1 LNNKI
6 SYSPLPRKE
15 LGLIFFSAFLIR
27 VAYLLIFP
35 DQGFP
40 DAVAYETSGKEIFS
54 GNLITD
60 DIYMP
65 LYPIL
70 TYLLNSIGLK
80 DFFEILIS
88 SITTITIYILSY
100 EIFSNEKSALIA
112 SIISAVYPHF
122 IFFSS
127 SGLTETIFIFFVILY
142 FIMLYRENFI
152 VAIILMI
159 LSILIKPTFDL
170 FNPILLIL
178 FLVFHKRAV
187 KDFWKYLPLY
197 FVFYF
202 IFMSPWWVH
211 QYNKYD
217 DFVRLTLS
225 DGIILYTGNNPMN
238 KSGGGITGIDVD
250 FSKFDK
256 ITDPIQKNKAMK
268 EEAIDFIFNNPKN
281 FIELGFRKFLRFW
294 RPWPYAKEYSGW
306 HIIIVSISTYGTVL
320 FFSLAFLKRYFFK
333 FKSRIYPIMF
343 SIAYL
348 MTVHIVTISSIRY
361 RLPIEPFLIV
371 FASYFVSESVFFK
384 KLLSFF
390 RSFRI

>member
-1 LNNKI
+1 M
-6 SYSPLPRKE
+6 
-15 LGLIFFSAFLIR
+15 LI
-27 VAYLLIFP
+27 
-35 DQGFP
+35 
-40 DAVAYETSGKEIFS
+40 
-54 GNLITD
+54 
-60 DIYMP
+60 
-65 LYPIL
+65 
-70 TYLLNSIGLK
+70 
-80 DFFEILIS
+80 
-88 SITTITIYILSY
+88 
-100 EIFSNEKSALIA
+100 
-112 SIISAVYPHF
+112 
-122 IFFSS
+122 
-127 SGLTETIFIFFVILY
+127 
-142 FIMLYRENFI
+142 
-152 VAIILMI
+152 
-159 LSILIKPTFDL
+159 
-170 FNPILLIL
+170 
-178 FLVFHKRAV
+178 
-187 KDFWKYLPLY
+187 
-197 FVFYF
+197 
-202 IFMSPWWVH
+202 
-211 QYNKYD
+211 
-217 DFVRLTLS
+217 
-225 DGIILYTGNNPMN
+225 
-238 KSGGGITGIDVD
+238 